1 MGRLGWVGG
10 LKTEYIVHHLRFES
24 KASASFYDKL
34 MSKYEADPDDPMSK
48 FNKSKPKELKDL
60 QGAKDRV
67 KQALRKEEEDPMIPG
82 KRR

>member
-1 MGRLGWVGG
+1 
-10 LKTEYIVHHLRFES
+10 
-24 KASASFYDKL
+24 

-67 KQALRKEEEDPMIPG
+67 RQALRKEEEDPMIPG